1 MHTTPPSLLQRLRD
15 PAERQAWD
23 TFVELYTPLLF
34 LWCRRWGLQDCDAA
48 DLVQEV
54 LLLLYRKLPQ
64 FDYDRAGSFRGWLR
78 TVLLN
83 KWRETR
89 RRVIPEPAGAR
100 VERLAEPAW
109 AEAEEQEYRQQL
121 MRVMLK
127 KLQPEFPATI
137 WEAFQ
142 AYVVAGQAPAAV
154 AARLHISP
162 ATVYAAK
169 SKVFQRLRQELAGM
183 LE

>member
-15 PAERQAWD
+15 PQQKQAWD

-34 LWCRRWGLQDCDAA
+34 FWSKRWGLQDSDAA

-54 LLLLYRKLPQ
+54 LLLLYRKLPE
-64 FDYDRAGSFRGWLR
+64 FDYQAGGSFRGWLR

-83 KWRETR
+83 KWRDTR
-89 RRVIPEPAGAR
+89 RRTLPEPAGER
-100 VERLAEPAW
+100 VEPMVEPSW
-109 AEAEEQEYRQQL
+109 AEQEELEYRQQL

-127 KLQPEFPATI
+127 KLRPEFPATI
-137 WEAFQ
+137 WAAFE
-142 AYVVAGQAPAAV
+142 AYVVQGQAPGEV
-154 AARLHISP
+154 AANLQISP